1 MNELLEK
8 LHEKI
13 VVLADNYR
21 GGNAD
26 DDFIHEATNDIIY
39 AASEVYR
46 HPEIKLHM
54 PVSDTGS
61 MMVYQEEGDMNFIP
75 LMLSVDEEQADTAE
89 VYKEVSLKEMVD
101 YAYDN
106 QYHYE
111 MLDNFDPMRV
121 NGTDLSEL
129 SDYIRNN
136 IRFQGVIFDPGTI
149 YPYALEGWILKAVF
163 FMGHGVCSFS
173 VIDEETGKV
182 THKV

>member
-26 DDFIHEATNDIIY
+26 DAFIHEATNDIIY

-75 LMLSVDEEQADTAE
+75 LMLSVDEEQADMRAI
-89 VYKEVSLKEMVD
+89 VALASCSASCAFCPKE
-101 YAYDN
+101 Y
-106 QYHYE
+106 
-111 MLDNFDPMRV
+111 R
-121 NGTDLSEL
+121 
-129 SDYIRNN
+129 
-136 IRFQGVIFDPGTI
+136 
-149 YPYALEGWILKAVF
+149 LEGLP
-163 FMGHGVCSFS
+163 
-173 VIDEETGKV
+173 
-182 THKV
+182 